1 MKKTILL
8 TGLLISFSLLK
19 AQDGKS
25 TTTTTATTVQ
35 KSTGKK
41 SNHNHTPEEK
51 ADKFTGKMTEAIGI
65 DEAQKTKVR
74 SLALDHFKK
83 MDAIRNQA
91 NGDKEK
97 IKTEGK
103 NSRKIFN
110 EGLKKVLTPEQFE
123 AWKAKRKEANK
134 QRKEAPK
141 NEPVEMIE
149 D

>member
-1 MKKTILL
+1 M
-8 TGLLISFSLLK
+8 LK

-25 TTTTTATTVQ
+25 ATATPAATVQ

-41 SNHNHTPEEK
+41 SNHYHTPEQK
-51 ADKFTGKMTEAIGI
+51 ADKFAGKMTEAIGI
-65 DEAQKTKVR
+65 DEAQRSKVR
-74 SLALDHFKK
+74 SLALDHFKT
-83 MDAIRNQA
+83 MDAIRKQA

-103 NSRKIFN
+103 NSRKNFN
-110 EGLKKVLTPEQFE
+110 EGLKKVLTPAQFE

-141 NEPVEMIE
+141 NEPVELIE